1 MHASVRSLEGW
12 RTVRSLGNIKSV
24 RPRRRQV
31 TTNSAHEQVAEPPA
45 RSFPASGVETI
56 GRARSKA
63 SQGKGW
69 SSVLNSAKRIVA
81 SRPNDHLSSIL
92 AELRELNISR
102 KDPGRYYRVKDMVA
116 PVGAAILGRE
126 GMSVDDGFYAP
137 DVSNS
142 SYRVSTISPIR
153 YLSQLIR
160 PDTTG
165 VMEVGSGWSSNL
177 FQLYIAYGASRAKK
191 IVWYGGEYTKE
202 GQICAKF
209 IASREEAMKFRS
221 FSFDYRNPDVTFLT
235 RQRGHILLFTSH
247 SIEQVDEINPNLF
260 EQLRQ
265 IANAVT
271 VVHFEPVGWQR
282 FPELL
287 KRREENDVEGFEAIG
302 RRALAGDISSV
313 AENAAWWSWRLEY
326 NKNLLPIIRELQAD
340 GACRMVREAYD
351 FSGHANVLNP
361 STLLHYEF
369 VR

>member
-1 MHASVRSLEGW
+1 MTSETVQKAAVEPVPQASFGGLD
-12 RTVRSLGNIKSV
+12 
-24 RPRRRQV
+24 
-31 TTNSAHEQVAEPPA
+31 
-45 RSFPASGVETI
+45 TI

-69 SSVLNSAKRIVA
+69 TSVLNSAKRIVA
-81 SRPNDHLSSIL
+81 ARPDDHLSSIL

-102 KDPGRYYRVKDMVA
+102 KDPGRYYRVKEMVA
-116 PVGAAILGRE
+116 PVGTAILKSERRT
-126 GMSVDDGFYAP
+126 VDDGFYFP
-137 DVSNS
+137 DVSNGN
-142 SYRVSTISPIR
+142 YRISAISPIR

-165 VMEVGSGWSSNL
+165 VMELGSGWSSNL
-177 FQLYIAYGASRAKK
+177 FQLYIAHGATRSKK

-209 IASREEAMKFRS
+209 IANREEPMNFRS
-221 FSFDYRNPDVTFLT
+221 FSFDYRNPDVTFLM

-247 SIEQVDEINPNLF
+247 SIEQVDVINPSLF
-260 EQLRQ
+260 EQLRE

-287 KRREENDVEGFEAIG
+287 RRREENDAEGFEAIG
-302 RRALAGDISSV
+302 RRALAGDVSSV

-326 NKNLLPIIRELQAD
+326 NKNLLPIVRGLEAE
-340 GACRMVREAYD
+340 GACRMVRDAYD